1 MATIWKEK
9 EIAKIL
15 QNNSTVFYNVILKN
29 CQQFS
34 ESENWVKNDLE
45 RRKFVQITFFSPYL
59 VKCWE
64 DVVGELNLRD
74 GRGPPV
80 GHPDPEPGDALL
92 AQRGV
97 EHAVVAVLL
106 LKGKNIK

>member
-1 MATIWKEK
+1 M
-9 EIAKIL
+9 
-15 QNNSTVFYNVILKN
+15 
-29 CQQFS
+29 
-34 ESENWVKNDLE
+34 E
-45 RRKFVQITFFSPYL
+45 RRKFVKNTSFSRYL

-74 GRGPPV
+74 GRCPPV
-80 GHPDPEPGDALL
+80 CHPDPEPGDALL

-106 LKGKNIK
+106 LKGKKE